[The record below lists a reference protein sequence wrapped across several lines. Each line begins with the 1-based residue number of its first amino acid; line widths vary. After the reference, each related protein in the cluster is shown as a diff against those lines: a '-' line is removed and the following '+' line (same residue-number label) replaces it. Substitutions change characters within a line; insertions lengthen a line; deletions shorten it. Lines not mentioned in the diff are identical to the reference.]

1 MPYYEFYCERCN
13 KEVALTLS
21 IGERQRAEY
30 KCPSCGGKALQ
41 PLIGTVFTQTS
52 KKS

>member
-1 MPYYEFYCERCN
+1 MPHYEFYCARCQ
-13 KEVALTLS
+13 KEVTLTLS
-21 IGERQRAEY
+21 IGERERADY
-30 KCPSCGGKALQ
+30 RCPGCGGRTLQ

>member
-1 MPYYEFYCERCN
+1 MPHYEFYCEKCR
-13 KEVALTLS
+13 KEVTLTLS
-21 IGERQRAEY
+21 IGERERAEY
-30 KCPSCGGKALQ
+30 RCPGCGGKALQ